1 MKKYHKLVKFIP
13 YLEDPNTKWLDEDA
27 EFHFFYASYSELG
40 YELIDA
46 IAELTE
52 GPGNTYK
59 VLEKYNLNY
68 DEIDFENF
76 NYEDCNLD
84 LAFAILGVI
93 LRKERFCA
101 GEISGMIKRGYVLK
115 LIKVLEKNNPEV
127 NYEIVSI
134 RGERSKELDLFG
146 VTVFVRANNQYY
158 YFDFYGN
165 LVQGRPTGK
174 RGDIPL
180 GNWFIDIRDFTEQDY
195 EDYPE
200 FVKGIEKYFKER

>member
-1 MKKYHKLVKFIP
+1 MAQSIKLSLIFFSYHKLVKFIP
-13 YLEDPNTKWLDEDA
+13 YLEDSNTKWLDEDA

-84 LAFAILGVI
+84 LAFAILGVM

-115 LIKVLEKNNPEV
+115 FIKVM
-127 NYEIVSI
+127 
-134 RGERSKELDLFG
+134 
-146 VTVFVRANNQYY
+146 
-158 YFDFYGN
+158 
-165 LVQGRPTGK
+165 
-174 RGDIPL
+174 
-180 GNWFIDIRDFTEQDY
+180 
-195 EDYPE
+195 
-200 FVKGIEKYFKER
+200 EKYFKER